1 MRLCWDF
8 SGFSEGTSLICGN
21 ASNDAGSGCRLFR
34 MSQTFTSFPKVLVVD
49 FSNYYGGASSRVLS
63 LMARARPGTIAL
75 ACLES
80 GAITRQARQL
90 GLTVHALANHKA
102 DPRLLFRLIR
112 LIHEECYNVLDSQ
125 NIQSKFWANLAAVMT
140 RTSLVST
147 LNSWYANEHGKTS
160 LKGRLYTS
168 LELLS
173 NQSLDLYITVSEK
186 DRQALLK
193 SGLPE
198 KKVELIYNA
207 VDASLSSIQEDPEW
221 LRKKFDLPPDSVVCT
236 AVGRLVPVKGY
247 DVLVSAIQRI
257 ATQIPQLFCLIVGE
271 GESKAELS
279 AQIRGT
285 GLEDRVRLAGYYDR
299 DNAMSILKSSDIF
312 IMPSRYEGTPI
323 ALLEAAAL
331 ARPILA
337 SATGGIP
344 ELVRDG
350 IDGWLIPAGSVPDLA
365 AAMRGLLTTPTER
378 LTEMGRAGAQRV
390 AQRHNVVQEA
400 AKLADLLK
408 I

>member
-1 MRLCWDF
+1 
-8 SGFSEGTSLICGN
+8 
-21 ASNDAGSGCRLFR
+21 
-34 MSQTFTSFPKVLVVD
+34 MSQTLTSFPKVLVVD

-63 LMARARPGTIAL
+63 LMARAKPGTIAL
-75 ACLES
+75 ASLES
-80 GAITRQARQL
+80 GAITGQARQL

-112 LIHEECYNVLDSQ
+112 LIHEERYNVLDSQ
-125 NIQSKFWANLAAVMT
+125 NIQSKFWANFAALRT

-160 LKGRLYTS
+160 LKGRMYTS

-186 DRQALLK
+186 DRRALLAA
-193 SGLPE
+193 GLPE
-198 KKVELIYNA
+198 EKIELIYNA
-207 VDASLSSIQEDPEW
+207 VDEKLSAVRGDPGSLRE
-221 LRKKFDLPPDSVVCT
+221 KFDLPSNSVICT

-247 DVLVSAIQRI
+247 DVLISAMQKI
-257 ATQIPQLFCLIVGE
+257 ASQVPQLVCLIVGE

-279 AQIRGT
+279 AHIGQA
-285 GLEDRVRLAGYYDR
+285 GLEDRVRLLGYYDR
-299 DNAMSILKSSDIF
+299 DNAISILKSSDLF
-312 IMPSRYEGTPI
+312 VMPSRYEGTPI

-344 ELVRDG
+344 ELVQHQEHAFLVLPGD
-350 IDGWLIPAGSVPDLA
+350 PEALA
-365 AAMRGLLTTPTER
+365 QGLLKLTLHREYAALLGQRAQDRIHQKFNLESQVKATWQAYQKALDNHR
-378 LTEMGRAGAQRV
+378 LRE
-390 AQRHNVVQEA
+390 
-400 AKLADLLK
+400 K
-408 I
+408 